1 MLSSE
6 DKNKHFETCGCQ
18 LRPIRGKIYWADS
31 SLKLVARAYPD
42 GSSTDVVAYG
52 NVGNPRGLAID
63 YTGRSLYWCDFGTNK
78 IEVARLDGSF
88 RTTLINSSIERP
100 MAIILDIAGR

>member
-1 MLSSE
+1 M
-6 DKNKHFETCGCQ
+6 
-18 LRPIRGKIYWADS
+18 
-31 SLKLVARAYPD
+31 ARAYPD

-63 YTGRSLYWCDFGTNK
+63 YTGGSLYWCDFGTNK